1 MFLTPRLGYGI
12 LLAAILKRLLFSD
25 EDLRE
30 SLALG
35 DSHREEATYPQSE
48 MLEFNSSSEV
58 IEQPSATVMGE

>member
-1 MFLTPRLGYGI
+1 MNPRLGYGI
-12 LLAAILKRLLFSD
+12 LLAAILKRHLFSD

-35 DSHREEATYPQSE
+35 DSHREEAMYPQSE